1 MRLIAAILSI
11 LTMMSETSMAQ
22 DNSFFFEVE
31 KIETVEGPPWQYNLY
46 AIEDDKRYIIEL
58 SDKEQWYLSHYY
70 KDVEYELDLDGDGI
84 NEGIIRTQS
93 GGNCCGPD
101 YFIAKK
107 VEDGFYILLTH
118 EELSGFPE
126 IKTIDRNGQTN
137 IVVYNTSDGVGNVS
151 YEHTKTEL
159 ELVNGKLS
167 IVSKLYNQ
175 ASLDA
180 VMDVTSAE
188 LQDTKTKQL
197 IYDLDK
203 DGVDDVLDCNY
214 WDRWGAVQCE
224 ISTSSKGSIVFGL
237 GCDRLGILQKSSNG
251 LSDLVCDR
259 NSIVKYSPDEN
270 RYILEE

>member
-1 MRLIAAILSI
+1 MRLIAAIFSI
-11 LTMMSETSMAQ
+11 LIILSGALRAEQSSPT
-22 DNSFFFEVE
+22 F
-31 KIETVEGPPWQYNLY
+31 KIEKVENAEGAWQFNLY
-46 AIEDDKRYIIEL
+46 AIEDDTRYIIEL
-58 SDKEQWYLSHYY
+58 NDKDQWYLSHYY
-70 KDVEYELDLDGDGI
+70 KDVEFQLDLDGDGI

-101 YFIAKK
+101 YYIAKK
-107 VEDGFYILLTH
+107 VEKGFYILLTH

-126 IKTIDRNGQTN
+126 IKTIDRKGKTN

-188 LQDTKTKQL
+188 LQEIKTKQL

-224 ISTSSKGSIVFGL
+224 ISTSSQGSIVFGL
-237 GCDRLGILQKSSNG
+237 GCDRLGILETVTNG

-270 RYILEE
+270 RYILVE